1 MSACGMTT
9 VLRDVRFWG
18 FPVTAL
24 KTQAYLATLPPALR
38 SALHRS
44 RKGPWMRVG
53 RIYLAARPDQRI
65 GEPGERLSVDSDRFQ
80 RTNLTRYNAL
90 S

>member
-1 MSACGMTT
+1 
-9 VLRDVRFWG
+9 
-18 FPVTAL
+18 
-24 KTQAYLATLPPALR
+24 
-38 SALHRS
+38 
-44 RKGPWMRVG
+44 MRVG